1 MTCFTFV
8 VRALK
13 NYIQISTNKQ
23 ISRNKRSHNVNLHK
37 TNEIINSKICI
48 HVPKSESFHMLTRT
62 KVYMKNLKHTSWNCF
77 YPFFYKQCMIIN
89 AMFPIIHKCH
99 GKPFFSS
106 NRQTISF
113 FQNSNIHWGTSFC
126 NVFFFQWKQEISMGI
141 KIIDARRFIRPKWSH
156 ISM

>member
-48 HVPKSESFHMLTRT
+48 HVPKSESFHMLTRS

-106 NRQTISF
+106 NRQTISHF
-113 FQNSNIHWGTSFC
+113 SKIQISTEALHFAM
-126 NVFFFQWKQEISMGI
+126 FFFSNENKKFQWASKL
-141 KIIDARRFIRPKWSH
+141 
-156 ISM
+156 